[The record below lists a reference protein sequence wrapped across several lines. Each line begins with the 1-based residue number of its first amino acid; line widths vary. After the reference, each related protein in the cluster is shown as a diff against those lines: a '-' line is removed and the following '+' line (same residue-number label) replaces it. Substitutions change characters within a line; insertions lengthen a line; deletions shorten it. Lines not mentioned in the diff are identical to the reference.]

1 MPLSNYAGVFGISQ
15 EREREEHIQAG
26 DLVRSGANLFPY
38 FTVIAVNDDKAWVRD
53 VQTGADH
60 LMLLSRC
67 RKMIAEALAVA
78 A

>member
-1 MPLSNYAGVFGISQ
+1 MPLSSYSDAFGISQ
-15 EREREEHIQAG
+15 EREHEEHIQAG

-38 FTVIAVNDDKAWVRD
+38 FKVIAVNDDKAWVRD
-53 VQTGADH
+53 AQTGADH

-67 RKMIAEALAVA
+67 RKMITEALAVA

>member
-1 MPLSNYAGVFGISQ
+1 MPSSYSDVFGISH
-15 EREREEHIQAG
+15 EREYEEHIQAG

-38 FTVIAVNDDKAWVRD
+38 FKVIAVNGDKAWVRD
-53 VQTGADH
+53 VQTDIDYR
-60 LMLLSRC
+60 MILSSC

>member
-1 MPLSNYAGVFGISQ
+1 MPLSSYSDVFGLSL
-15 EREREEHIQAG
+15 EREYAEHIQAG
-26 DLVRSGANLFPY
+26 DLVRSGANQFPY

-67 RKMIAEALAVA
+67 RKMITEALAVA